1 MVRLS
6 GWLLN
11 LAKPSKAKPV
21 SSFQGEHGKR
31 WYQTKH
37 AKVNIAWAVLVIG
50 SLGLFVIVRQ
60 DAVRK
65 RQEQM
70 RIRKEIRDQVTKE
83 QDEELAVAAAAAAKK
98 EQ

>member
-11 LAKPSKAKPV
+11 LAKAPKAKPAV
-21 SSFQGEHGKR
+21 SRFQGEHGKR

-37 AKVNIAWAVLVIG
+37 AKINIAWSLLVIG
-50 SLGLFVIVRQ
+50 SLGAFVFVRQ
-60 DAVRK
+60 DAVKK

-70 RIRKEIRDQVTKE
+70 RIRKEIKAQVARE
-83 QDEELAVAAAAAAKK
+83 QDEELAAAVAAAKK

>member
-11 LAKPSKAKPV
+11 LAKAPKAKPAV
-21 SSFQGEHGKR
+21 SRFQGEHGKR

-37 AKVNIAWAVLVIG
+37 AKVNIAWAVLTIG

-60 DAVRK
+60 DAVKK

-70 RIRKEIRDQVTKE
+70 RIRKEIRDQVTRE
-83 QDEELAVAAAAAAKK
+83 QDDELAAKK